1 MPQHLCGGREV
12 ARALAR
18 RLAGTAIAPFIYKPS
33 SGRTKLPH
41 SIESAPEPT
50 GIAVA
55 QAAAKKKIKK
65 KKEGDLSDLL
75 AAGLNV
81 GKKKK

>member
-1 MPQHLCGGREV
+1 MHKSNCSGDATHWLICTQVAKHDKLIKEPEKCFPHLKGFD
-12 ARALAR
+12 
-18 RLAGTAIAPFIYKPS
+18 PN
-33 SGRTKLPH
+33 
-41 SIESAPEPT
+41 APEPT

-55 QAAAKKKIKK
+55 QAAAKKKVKK
-65 KKEGDLSDLL
+65 KKEEDLSDLL